1 MGTIIDGIWSDD
13 FAFKTG
19 AIVGWDIYNA
29 PTDKTYYEP
38 PNITVTDD
46 NNKLY
51 HGPFSML
58 KYVNNEMR
66 RWFKCTDIEN
76 STDIY
81 DVFLSYQAAFC
92 NSTSNDDIQ
101 MYTNDTIINSISAV
115 QSGTTINDNTFSTN
129 VQNTGCSPWYIIT
142 ASELLLFNVSSG
154 IRFDLVLR
162 IRTNDN
168 VYAVIS
174 NIEIE
179 CRLPPTMSPTIN
191 PTMTT
196 KTPTMFPSFNPTI
209 NPTVMPTNPTF
220 YPTTIPTK
228 NPTKLPTIY
237 PTKTPTKIPTQ
248 TPTKHP
254 TQIPT
259 KLPTKNP
266 SGSSGQIGE
275 STAVVKSTMIEDTE
289 YDDAQ
294 NVEQDGGNTVLIV
307 VTICGVV
314 LGICIGVII
323 GYLCR
328 NKRYKSEVINVKMKS
343 ASVLETNI
351 EENAETH
358 AVVSDDTNQVN
369 IELNEGNGKISDVK
383 GVTAGFMEDSSSNDN
398 NMMITPNGN
407 QENNNYKHENNEDN
421 DTASDSMYDNDNI
434 THR

>member
-1 MGTIIDGIWSDD
+1 MS
-13 FAFKTG
+13 
-19 AIVGWDIYNA
+19 
-29 PTDKTYYEP
+29 
-38 PNITVTDD
+38 
-46 NNKLY
+46 KL
-51 HGPFSML
+51 S
-58 KYVNNEMR
+58 
-66 RWFKCTDIEN
+66 
-76 STDIY
+76 
-81 DVFLSYQAAFC
+81 
-92 NSTSNDDIQ
+92 
-101 MYTNDTIINSISAV
+101 
-115 QSGTTINDNTFSTN
+115 
-129 VQNTGCSPWYIIT
+129 
-142 ASELLLFNVSSG
+142 
-154 IRFDLVLR
+154 
-162 IRTNDN
+162 
-168 VYAVIS
+168 
-174 NIEIE
+174 
-179 CRLPPTMSPTIN
+179 
-191 PTMTT
+191 
-196 KTPTMFPSFNPTI
+196 
-209 NPTVMPTNPTF
+209 
-220 YPTTIPTK
+220 TTIPTK

-383 GVTAGFMEDSSSNDN
+383 GVTAGFMEDSSSN
-398 NMMITPNGN
+398 
-407 QENNNYKHENNEDN
+407 E
-421 DTASDSMYDNDNI
+421 
-434 THR
+434 